1 MFQPDI
7 QCQSTIRNCLRQS
20 ENSDIR
26 AIYKETNKGN
36 KLKYNGYATT
46 KDVVKDIRSKKE
58 SRINN
63 KLTTQGLVMK
73 SIWKYT
79 MTSSRSIWQKVV
91 DKLPR
96 NIYSFAIRYLSNT
109 LANGTNQ
116 RKWGKNVNSLCLAC
130 NNPQTLGHVIGGCAN
145 HLNEGRYN
153 YRHDSIVT
161 NLVKTIKPADG
172 RVIYADIEGYANPS
186 TFTGEEYRP
195 DILVTDQNNIRIIEL
210 TVGFE
215 TNIEVN
221 TKNKSDRYEP
231 LIQQL
236 KTTGYKVEYVNLVM
250 GAIGTYGHS
259 CSNLKKTLLDLGVSS
274 LETDYIMKKIVNVC
288 IRCTYY
294 IFCMRN
300 KDWSN
305 PDLMYW

>member
-1 MFQPDI
+1 M
-7 QCQSTIRNCLRQS
+7 RKS
-20 ENSDIR
+20 ENYDIR
-26 AIYKETNKGN
+26 SIYRETNKGN
-36 KLKYNGYATT
+36 KLKYNEYPNT
-46 KDVVKDIRSKKE
+46 KAVAKDIRATKE
-58 SRINN
+58 SRIKN
-63 KLTTQGLVMK
+63 KLTTQGLIMK

-79 MTSSRSIWQKVV
+79 MKPSRAIWQKVV
-91 DKLPR
+91 EKLPK

-116 RKWGKNVNSLCLAC
+116 CKWGKNVSSLCPAC
-130 NNPQTLGHVIGGCAN
+130 NNPQTLGHVIGGCIK
-145 HLNEGRYN
+145 HLYEGRYN

-172 RVIYADIEGYANPS
+172 RIVYADIENYANPS
-186 TFTGEEYRP
+186 TVTGEEYRP
-195 DILVTDQNNIRIIEL
+195 DILVTDKNKITMIEL

-215 TNIEVN
+215 TNIETN
-221 TKNKSDRYEP
+221 TKKKADKYEP

-236 KTTGYKVEYVNLVM
+236 KATGNTIEYVNLSM

-259 CSNLKKTLLDLGVSS
+259 CSNLKKTLLNLGVSS
-274 LETDYIMKKIVNVC
+274 LETDYVTRKLVNVC

-300 KDWSN
+300 KEWSN
-305 PDLMYW
+305 PDLMNW